1 VCSDF
6 RETDGVYKSP
16 IAQRIS
22 AAGST
27 HTYRSTL
34 AKSLL
39 RRAMASQASNVVR
52 PSDAELLQAQ
62 ANLWWVSLSYLTPMS
77 LRCAVELGIPTA
89 IHRHGRAASPTDL
102 IPALSPLSAKLP
114 FLRRLLRLLPVRACS
129 PSRRPRRRRGTH
141 QPRVLPPGGRH
152 P

>member
-1 VCSDF
+1 MEYINPPLPNVS
-6 RETDGVYKSP
+6 
-16 IAQRIS
+16 QQQ
-22 AAGST
+22 AA

-62 ANLWWVSLSYLTPMS
+62 ADLWWVSLSYLTPMS

-102 IPALSPLSAKLP
+102 IPALSLPSAKLP
-114 FLRRLLRLLPVRACS
+114 FLRRLLRLLAVRACS
-129 PSRRPRRRRGTH
+129 PSTRPRRRRGTH